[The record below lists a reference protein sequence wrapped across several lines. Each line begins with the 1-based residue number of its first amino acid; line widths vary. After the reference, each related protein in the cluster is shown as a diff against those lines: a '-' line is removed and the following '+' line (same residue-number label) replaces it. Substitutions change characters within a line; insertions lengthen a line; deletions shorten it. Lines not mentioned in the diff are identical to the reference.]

1 MNPDILFSEL
11 RKAADDEGRDWA
23 AEARRLQEAVA
34 GSLAGSKMHYLV
46 GRILELAAG
55 RTDLRILDFGCG
67 GARLVFFLRL
77 LGFSDVHGVD
87 VSPHHEELSRKLA
100 VRLGMSPDM
109 FATYD
114 MVSLP
119 YADASFD
126 LVVSEEVLE
135 HVHNLDDYYREA
147 ARVLRPGGS
156 ALLLFPHRTMPFDSH
171 SRTWFVHYLPKPL
184 RLKLHDRLTK
194 QGGEYFAQ
202 RLNLRTL
209 PTHRA
214 IALRHFTT
222 YSLNTARRL
231 REAGYLAHYKGSRGL
246 RAAAQK
252 LIEAPVLGSLACWAF
267 SYLAEAEVVLVK

>member
-11 RKAADDEGRDWA
+11 RNAADDDGRDWA
-23 AEARRLQEAVA
+23 AEARRLQEAVT

-46 GRILELAAG
+46 GRLLELTAG

-67 GARLVFFLRL
+67 GARLVFYLRL
-77 LGFSDVHGVD
+77 LGFTDVRGVD
-87 VSPHHEELSRKLA
+87 VSASQEEMNRKLA
-100 VRLGMSPDM
+100 VRLGLSPDM

-114 MVSLP
+114 KVTLP

-135 HVHNLDDYYREA
+135 HVHDLDNYYREA

-156 ALLLFPHRTMPFDSH
+156 ALLLFPHRTMPYDSH
-171 SRTWFVHYLPKPL
+171 SRTWFVHYLPAPL
-184 RLKLHDRLTK
+184 RLRLHDRLTK
-194 QGGEYFAQ
+194 QGGAYFAQ
-202 RLNLRTL
+202 TLNLRTL
-209 PTHRA
+209 PTHRG
-214 IALRHFTT
+214 IALRHFSS

-252 LIEAPVLGSLACWAF
+252 LIEAPVLGALACWAF
-267 SYLAEAEVVLVK
+267 AHIAEAEVLLVK